1 MKGKIKLNQE
11 EFIKKLKDKLD
22 ILLPEVVE
30 AEVNIYIKEIEIKK
44 MQNLKEED
52 IIRAFGDIENIQ
64 KEILKK
70 NGINPAKVL
79 RKEGFVYKKFEELF
93 QVIHRVVDT
102 MSKNSFQ
109 DNVKILFDLLI
120 LIIFICL
127 IKIPFIL
134 VRNLGDGLISYID
147 FPYISDIW
155 GILIDL
161 IYIVI
166 AVIVFVNIFTKWFK
180 NLKTTKKLKTKELET
195 ISLQDNEKSK
205 KN

>member
-1 MKGKIKLNQE
+1 MNQE
-11 EFIKKLKDKLD
+11 EFIKKLRDHLD
-22 ILLPEVVE
+22 IFEDNVIDE
-30 AEVNIYIKEIEIKK
+30 EVNHYVEEIEKQK
-44 MQNLKEED
+44 NQNINEEQ
-52 IIRAFGDIENIQ
+52 IIASFGNLDTIQ
-64 KEILKK
+64 KSIFKK
-70 NGINPAKVL
+70 HGINPSKVL
-79 RKEGFVYKKFEELF
+79 KKEGFLYKKFEELF
-93 QVIHRVVDT
+93 EVIHRVVDI

-109 DNVKILFDLLI
+109 ENIEILFDLLI

-127 IKIPFIL
+127 LKIPFIL
-134 VRNLGDGLISYID
+134 VRNLGDSLFTYTSIPLISE
-147 FPYISDIW
+147 IW

-166 AVIVFVNIFTKWFK
+166 AVMVFVNIFTKWFK

>member
-1 MKGKIKLNQE
+1 MKGKIKFNQE

-30 AEVNIYIKEIEIKK
+30 AEVNIYIKEIETKK

-70 NGINPAKVL
+70 HGINPAKVL

-195 ISLQDNEKSK
+195 ISMQDNEKSK